1 VLAQNL
7 SGSAMSVPDLLEGHP
22 FFPEWL
28 ANRDDFQNQF
38 AEWEEGKVAQDHKN
52 RYDCEIDLTKC

>member
-1 VLAQNL
+1 
-7 SGSAMSVPDLLEGHP
+7 MSVPDLLEGHP

-38 AEWEEGKVAQDHKN
+38 AEWEEGKVPQAHEN
-52 RYDCEIDLTKC
+52 RYNCEIDLTKC